1 MTAERSGDVI
11 WMRPGHT
18 GGGRP
23 AQRSREEITAAAMAI
38 ADRDGLDAVSMR
50 AVAAALGTG
59 PASLYRYIESR
70 EDLLDLMTD
79 AAGAEYRFDEPTGE
93 WLAGLIGIG
102 QQARLIMRRHP
113 WLATLVITRPVL
125 GPNGLDLLEQV
136 LGVLAPCPA
145 SLAAK
150 LDAFAML
157 TAVTALFAQNES
169 GGGTGAGRNAAHLA
183 HALQAGQHPRLA
195 ELLADDPAGGSAPTG
210 PAGAE
215 SPDQSPPG
223 ESAPTGAT
231 PDGGLPDRGTP
242 GGGTPDAGMP
252 DRYPD
257 IMARVLTGLLAPA

>member
-23 AQRSREEITAAAMAI
+23 AQRNRDEITAAAMAI

-59 PASLYRYIESR
+59 AASLYRYIESR

-79 AAGAEYRFDEPTGE
+79 ATAAEYRFAEPTGD
-93 WLAGLIGIG
+93 WLADLIGIG

-136 LGVLAPCPA
+136 LRLLASCPA

-157 TAVTALFAQNES
+157 NAVTALFVQNEPS
-169 GGGTGAGRNAAHLA
+169 GGPGARRNAAYLA
-183 HALQAGQHPRLA
+183 HAIQAGQHPRLA
-195 ELLADDPAGGSAPTG
+195 ELLAADAAGHDAPTG
-210 PAGAE
+210 PAGTE
-215 SPDQSPPG
+215 P
-223 ESAPTGAT
+223 
-231 PDGGLPDRGTP
+231 PDGG
-242 GGGTPDAGMP
+242 AP
-252 DRYPD
+252 DRYRD
-257 IMARVLTGLLAPA
+257 IMARVLTGLLAGQQQ

>member
-11 WMRPGHT
+11 WMRPGHA

-23 AQRSREEITAAAMAI
+23 ALRSREEITAAAMAI
-38 ADRDGLDAVSMR
+38 ADRDGLAAVSMR

-59 PASLYRYIESR
+59 AASLYRYVESR

-79 AAGAEYRFDEPTGE
+79 AAGGEYRFAEPTGD
-93 WLAGLIGIG
+93 WLADLIGIG

-125 GPNGLDLLEQV
+125 GPNGLDLLERV
-136 LGVLAPCPA
+136 LGLLASCPA

-157 TAVTALFAQNES
+157 NALTALFAQNES
-169 GGGTGAGRNAAHLA
+169 GTGPGAGRNAAHLA
-183 HALQAGQHPRLA
+183 HALQAGEHPRLA
-195 ELLADDPAGGSAPTG
+195 ELLAADPAAHSA
-210 PAGAE
+210 
-215 SPDQSPPG
+215 
-223 ESAPTGAT
+223 
-231 PDGGLPDRGTP
+231 PDGGT
-242 GGGTPDAGMP
+242 P

-257 IMARVLTGLLAPA
+257 IMARVLTGLLAPG

>member
-1 MTAERSGDVI
+1 MTAERSGDSI

-23 AQRSREEITAAAMAI
+23 AQRSREEITAAAMSI

-59 PASLYRYIESR
+59 AASLYRYIESR

-79 AAGAEYRFDEPTGE
+79 AAGAEYRFAEPTGD
-93 WLAGLIGIG
+93 WLADLIGIG
-102 QQARLIMRRHP
+102 QQARLIMRRHS

-125 GPNGLDLLEQV
+125 GPNGLALLERV
-136 LGVLAPCPA
+136 LGLLAPCPA

-157 TAVTALFAQNES
+157 SAVTALFAQNEW
-169 GGGTGAGRNAAHLA
+169 GGGPGTGRNAAYLA
-183 HALQAGQHPRLA
+183 HALQAGQYPRLA
-195 ELLADDPAGGSAPTG
+195 ELLAAG
-210 PAGAE
+210 PAAHNPPSSAAGA
-215 SPDQSPPG
+215 
-223 ESAPTGAT
+223 
-231 PDGGLPDRGTP
+231 GLPDQAT
-242 GGGTPDAGMP
+242 P

>member
-1 MTAERSGDVI
+1 MTVQRSGDVI

-59 PASLYRYIESR
+59 AASLYRYIESR

-79 AAGAEYRFDEPTGE
+79 AAGAEYRFAEPTGN
-93 WLAGLIGIG
+93 WLADLIGIG

-113 WLATLVITRPVL
+113 WLATLVIGRPVL
-125 GPNGLDLLEQV
+125 GPNGLDLLERV
-136 LGVLAPCPA
+136 LGLLTSCPA

-150 LDAFAML
+150 VDAFAML
-157 TAVTALFAQNES
+157 TAVTALFVQNES
-169 GGGTGAGRNAAHLA
+169 GGGPGTGRNAAYLA
-183 HALQAGQHPRLA
+183 HALRAGQHPRLA
-195 ELLADDPAGGSAPTG
+195 ALLAVDPAGRNAPTG
-210 PAGAE
+210 QAE
-215 SPDQSPPG
+215 ADS
-223 ESAPTGAT
+223 
-231 PDGGLPDRGTP
+231 PDRGTQD
-242 GGGTPDAGMP
+242 GGTSHGSAPDVDMQDADTP

-257 IMARVLTGLLAPA
+257 IMGRVLTGLLAPA

>member
-1 MTAERSGDVI
+1 
-11 WMRPGHT
+11 
-18 GGGRP
+18 
-23 AQRSREEITAAAMAI
+23 
-38 ADRDGLDAVSMR
+38 MR

-59 PASLYRYIESR
+59 AASLYRYIESR

-79 AAGAEYRFDEPTGE
+79 ATAAEYRFAEPTGD
-93 WLAGLIGIG
+93 WLADLIGIG

-136 LGVLAPCPA
+136 LRLLAWCPA

-157 TAVTALFAQNES
+157 NAVTALFAQNEL
-169 GGGTGAGRNAAHLA
+169 GGGPGAGRNAAYLA

-195 ELLADDPAGGSAPTG
+195 ELLAADAAGHGAPTG
-210 PAGAE
+210 PAGAV
-215 SPDQSPPG
+215 
-223 ESAPTGAT
+223 APEGGT
-231 PDGGLPDRGTP
+231 PDGG
-242 GGGTPDAGMP
+242 AP

-257 IMARVLTGLLAPA
+257 IMARVLTGLLAGRQQ

>member
-1 MTAERSGDVI
+1 MTVQRSGDVI

-59 PASLYRYIESR
+59 AASLYRYIESR

-79 AAGAEYRFDEPTGE
+79 AAGAEYQFAEPTGD
-93 WLAGLIGIG
+93 WLADLIGIG

-113 WLATLVITRPVL
+113 WLATLVIARPVL
-125 GPNGLDLLEQV
+125 GPNGIVLLEQV
-136 LGVLAPCPA
+136 LGALAPCPA
-145 SLAAK
+145 SIAAK

-169 GGGTGAGRNAAHLA
+169 GGGPGTGRNAAYLA
-183 HALQAGQHPRLA
+183 HALGTGQHPRLA
-195 ELLADDPAGGSAPTG
+195 ELLAMDPAGHAAP
-210 PAGAE
+210 ASQA
-215 SPDQSPPG
+215 D
-223 ESAPTGAT
+223 ARA
-231 PDGGLPDRGTP
+231 
-242 GGGTPDAGMP
+242 PDASTP
-252 DRYPD
+252 DRYED
-257 IMARVLTGLLAPA
+257 IMARVLTGLLASA

>member
-1 MTAERSGDVI
+1 MTAGRSGDSI

-59 PASLYRYIESR
+59 AASLYRYIESR

-79 AAGAEYRFDEPTGE
+79 AAGAEYQFAEPTGD
-93 WLAGLIGIG
+93 WLADLIGIG

-125 GPNGLDLLEQV
+125 GPNGLNLLERV
-136 LGVLAPCPA
+136 LGLLAPCPA

-157 TAVTALFAQNES
+157 TAVTALFVQNES
-169 GGGTGAGRNAAHLA
+169 GNGPGTRRNAAYLA
-183 HALQAGQHPRLA
+183 HALQAGQHPQLA
-195 ELLADDPAGGSAPTG
+195 ELLAADPAGHNASAS
-210 PAGAE
+210 PAGAGR
-215 SPDQSPPG
+215 PDQ
-223 ESAPTGAT
+223 
-231 PDGGLPDRGTP
+231 GTP
-242 GGGTPDAGMP
+242 GDGMP

>member
-1 MTAERSGDVI
+1 MTAERSGDSI

-23 AQRSREEITAAAMAI
+23 AQRSREEITAAAMSI

-59 PASLYRYIESR
+59 AASLYRYIESR

-79 AAGAEYRFDEPTGE
+79 AAGAEYRFAEPTGD
-93 WLAGLIGIG
+93 WLADLIGIG

-113 WLATLVITRPVL
+113 WLATLVIARPVL
-125 GPNGLDLLEQV
+125 GPNGIVLLEQV

-145 SLAAK
+145 SIAAK

-169 GGGTGAGRNAAHLA
+169 GGGPGTGRNAAYLA
-183 HALQAGQHPRLA
+183 HALATGRHPRLA
-195 ELLADDPAGGSAPTG
+195 ELLATDPAGHAAPAS
-210 PAGAE
+210 PADAR
-215 SPDQSPPG
+215 
-223 ESAPTGAT
+223 A
-231 PDGGLPDRGTP
+231 PDGST
-242 GGGTPDAGMP
+242 P
-252 DRYPD
+252 DRYED

>member
-1 MTAERSGDVI
+1 MTVQRSGDVI

-59 PASLYRYIESR
+59 AASLYRYIESR

-79 AAGAEYRFDEPTGE
+79 AAGAEYQFAEPTGD
-93 WLAGLIGIG
+93 WLADLIGIG

-113 WLATLVITRPVL
+113 WLATLVISRPVL
-125 GPNGLDLLEQV
+125 GPNGLDLLERV
-136 LGVLAPCPA
+136 LGLLASCPA

-150 LDAFAML
+150 VDAFAML
-157 TAVTALFAQNES
+157 TAVTALFVQNES
-169 GGGTGAGRNAAHLA
+169 GGGPGTGRNAAYLA
-183 HALQAGQHPRLA
+183 HALRAGQHPRLA
-195 ELLADDPAGGSAPTG
+195 ALLAVDPAGRNAPTG
-210 PAGAE
+210 QAE
-215 SPDQSPPG
+215 ADS
-223 ESAPTGAT
+223 
-231 PDGGLPDRGTP
+231 PDRGTQD
-242 GGGTPDAGMP
+242 GGTSHGSAPDVDMQDADTP

-257 IMARVLTGLLAPA
+257 IMGRVLTGLLAPA

>member
-50 AVAAALGTG
+50 VVAAALGTG
-59 PASLYRYIESR
+59 AASLYRYIESR
-70 EDLLDLMTD
+70 EDLLDLMAD
-79 AAGAEYRFDEPTGE
+79 AAGAEYEFGEPTGD
-93 WLAGLIGIG
+93 WLADLIGIG

-125 GPNGLDLLEQV
+125 GPNGLELLERV

-145 SLAAK
+145 SLPAK

-157 TAVTALFAQNES
+157 TAVTALFVQNES
-169 GGGTGAGRNAAHLA
+169 GGGPGTQRNAAYLA

-195 ELLADDPAGGSAPTG
+195 ELLAADPAGHNAPAS
-210 PAGAE
+210 PAGAGR
-215 SPDQSPPG
+215 PDQG
-223 ESAPTGAT
+223 T
-231 PDGGLPDRGTP
+231 PDGDAPD
-242 GGGTPDAGMP
+242 GGTRDDGMP

-257 IMARVLTGLLAPA
+257 IIARVLTGLLAPA

>member
-38 ADRDGLDAVSMR
+38 ADRDGLNAVSMR
-50 AVAAALGTG
+50 AVAAELGTG
-59 PASLYRYIESR
+59 AASLYRYIESR

-79 AAGAEYRFDEPTGE
+79 AAGAEYRFAEPTGD
-93 WLAGLIGIG
+93 WLADLIGIG
-102 QQARLIMRRHP
+102 QQARLIMGRHP
-113 WLATLVITRPVL
+113 WVATLVITRPVL
-125 GPNGLDLLEQV
+125 GPNGLDLLERV
-136 LGVLAPCPA
+136 LGVLASCPA

-157 TAVTALFAQNES
+157 TAVTALFVQNES
-169 GGGTGAGRNAAHLA
+169 GSGPGTGRSAAYLA

-195 ELLADDPAGGSAPTG
+195 ELLAADPAGRNPPTG

-215 SPDQSPPG
+215 SPDRSTPG
-223 ESAPTGAT
+223 EGTPTGAT
-231 PDGGLPDRGTP
+231 PDGGPTDE
-242 GGGTPDAGMP
+242 GTPD
-252 DRYPD
+252 RYRD
-257 IMARVLTGLLAPA
+257 IMARVLLGLLAPA

>member
-1 MTAERSGDVI
+1 MTVQRSGDVI

-59 PASLYRYIESR
+59 AASLYRYIESR

-79 AAGAEYRFDEPTGE
+79 AAGAEYRFAEPTGD
-93 WLAGLIGIG
+93 WLADLIGIG

-113 WLATLVITRPVL
+113 WLATLVISRPVL
-125 GPNGLDLLEQV
+125 GPNGLDLLERV
-136 LGVLAPCPA
+136 LGLLASCPA

-150 LDAFAML
+150 VDAFAML

-169 GGGTGAGRNAAHLA
+169 GGGPGTGRNAAYLA
-183 HALQAGQHPRLA
+183 HALRAGQHPRLA
-195 ELLADDPAGGSAPTG
+195 ALLAVDPAGRNAPTG
-210 PAGAE
+210 QAE
-215 SPDQSPPG
+215 ADS
-223 ESAPTGAT
+223 
-231 PDGGLPDRGTP
+231 PDRGTQD
-242 GGGTPDAGMP
+242 GGTSHGSAPDVDMQDADTP

-257 IMARVLTGLLAPA
+257 IMGRVLTGLLAPA

>member
-23 AQRSREEITAAAMAI
+23 AQRSREEITEAAMAI

-59 PASLYRYIESR
+59 AASLYRYIESR

-79 AAGAEYRFDEPTGE
+79 AAGAEYRFAEPTGN
-93 WLAGLIGIG
+93 WLADLIGIG

-113 WLATLVITRPVL
+113 WLATLVISRPVL
-125 GPNGLDLLEQV
+125 GPNGLDLLERV
-136 LGVLAPCPA
+136 LGLLASCPA

-150 LDAFAML
+150 VDAFAML
-157 TAVTALFAQNES
+157 TAVTALFVQNES
-169 GGGTGAGRNAAHLA
+169 GGGPGTGRNAAYLA
-183 HALQAGQHPRLA
+183 HALRAGQHPRLA
-195 ELLADDPAGGSAPTG
+195 ALLAVDPAGRNAPTG
-210 PAGAE
+210 QAE
-215 SPDQSPPG
+215 ADS
-223 ESAPTGAT
+223 
-231 PDGGLPDRGTP
+231 PDRGTQD
-242 GGGTPDAGMP
+242 GGTSHGSAPDVDMQDADTP

-257 IMARVLTGLLAPA
+257 IMGRVLTGLLAPA